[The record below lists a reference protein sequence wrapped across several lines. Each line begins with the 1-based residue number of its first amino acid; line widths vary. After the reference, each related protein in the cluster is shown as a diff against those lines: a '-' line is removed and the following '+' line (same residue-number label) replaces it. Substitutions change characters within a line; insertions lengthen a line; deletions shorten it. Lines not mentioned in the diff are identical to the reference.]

1 MFRKLRRKLVRLAVV
16 SGAGA
21 AANYFFDRERGP
33 ERRTQ
38 AKEKAASLVGRQS
51 TATDW
56 QSTAANGFEPQ
67 VASTPT
73 PPAAAAPTP
82 SPAATPAPP
91 SAPAS
96 APVDVMDT
104 PSASVMD
111 ILDGSGGAS
120 VVKPAPGT
128 GPTPIP

>member
-21 AANYFFDRERGP
+21 AANYFFDRDRGP
-33 ERRTQ
+33 ERRVQ
-38 AKEKAASLVGRQS
+38 AKEKAASLVGRQ
-51 TATDW
+51 TAATDW
-56 QSTAANGFEPQ
+56 QSSAANGFEPQ
-67 VASTPT
+67 VASTP
-73 PPAAAAPTP
+73 PPAAA
-82 SPAATPAPP
+82 PAPP

-96 APVDVMDT
+96 APVDVMET

-128 GPTPIP
+128 GPASTL

>member
-38 AKEKAASLVGRQS
+38 AKEKAASIVGRQTS
-51 TATDW
+51 ANDW
-56 QSTAANGFEPQ
+56 QSSAANGFEPQ
-67 VASTPT
+67 PATTP
-73 PPAAAAPTP
+73 AAAPTP
-82 SPAATPAPP
+82 APAPTT
-91 SAPAS
+91 APTT
-96 APVDVMDT
+96 APVDVLQT

-111 ILDGSGGAS
+111 ILDGSGGES
-120 VVKPAPGT
+120 VVEPAPNDLPRT
-128 GPTPIP
+128 GPLSAP

>member
-1 MFRKLRRKLVRLAVV
+1 MFRTLRRKLVRLAVV

-38 AKEKAASLVGRQS
+38 AKEKAASLVGRP
-51 TATDW
+51 AANDW

-67 VASTPT
+67 AAT
-73 PPAAAAPTP
+73 PPAAAPAFT
-82 SPAATPAPP
+82 SAATSAAT
-91 SAPAS
+91 SAPA
-96 APVDVMDT
+96 PVVPPST

-111 ILDGSGGAS
+111 ILDGSGGDS
-120 VVKPAPGT
+120 TVEPPPGT
-128 GPTPIP
+128 TPRTGPIPTS